1 MAKRGNQGNGGG
13 QPTKYKVSYN
23 KEVYKLCLLN
33 STDKQIADF
42 FNVDERTINNW
53 KKEYPE
59 FFQSIKDGKEK
70 ADSTIAESLYNRAKG
85 YSHEDT
91 HISNYKGEITTTNIT
106 KHYPPDTAAA
116 FIWLKNRQGWSDQ
129 PKEITEQDLN
139 INISAS
145 EITCIYLKNYHSCK
159 IDKNITINRGG
170 TGSSKTVSLAQ
181 IAMEFLLT
189 GKIGEKTGKEFDI
202 VSGTLPHLKTTALK
216 ALWEYANLYKI
227 DNLFNHHKTDHT
239 IKYKDR
245 IINYFPGDDEKKMK
259 SRRRD
264 FLWISEADT
273 ISYDIYFQ
281 LQIRTNVHTFLD
293 FNPDDEY
300 IWINEELEQKR
311 AITEKDVAVIQSSYL
326 DNVFLN
332 EKVIKEIEMLR
343 SMDAEYWQIYGL
355 GNYGSIAG
363 LIYKNWQE
371 YDVLP
376 ERKFIKVYGQDYG
389 FSNSRDAMIEI
400 NWEIGTRNIYLKE
413 CYYELGLSTIELIE
427 KTKEANPDN
436 DPVFGDSAE
445 ARLMKEIRQ
454 SGVNLFKPKKSV
466 LSAINLIRSF
476 NLFIHS
482 GSINLLKEIK
492 RYKWD
497 KKDGKRINKPLKIFD
512 HLMDALAYGATGFM
526 AMYGSKY
533 KILKELTNTKDKK
546 NMGEFI
552 KQSIENP

>member
-1 MAKRGNQGNGGG
+1 MAKRGHQGDGGG
-13 QPTKYKVSYN
+13 QPTKYKVAYN
-23 KEVYKLCLLN
+23 KDVYKLCLLRA
-33 STDKQIADF
+33 TDKQIADF
-42 FNVDERTINNW
+42 FNIATGTLHEW
-53 KKEYPE
+53 KKKYPK
-59 FFQSIKDGKEK
+59 FLSSIKDGKEK
-70 ADSTIAESLYNRAKG
+70 ADSTIAESLYERAKG
-85 YSHEDT
+85 YSHKSV
-91 HISNYKGEITTTNIT
+91 HISNYLGKVTKTNII

-129 PKEITEQDLN
+129 PKEINKD
-139 INISAS
+139 IDVPSVPAS
-145 EITCIYLKNYHSCK
+145 GITSIFIKNYHSVK
-159 IDKNITINRGG
+159 VDKNITINRGG
-170 TGSSKTVSLAQ
+170 TSSGKTVSLAQ
-181 IAMEFLLT
+181 VVMQFLLT
-189 GKIGEKTGKEFDI
+189 GTIGDKQGREFDI
-202 VSGTLPHLKTTALK
+202 TSKTLPHLKATAIK
-216 ALWEYANLYKI
+216 EFWKYADLHKLSY
-227 DNLFNHHKTDHT
+227 LFDHNKSEKT
-239 IKYKDR
+239 IKHNGHTVY
-245 IINYFPGDDEKKMK
+245 YYQADDQKKVK
-259 SRRRD
+259 GRRRD

-273 ISYDIYFQ
+273 IDYDTFRQ
-281 LQIRTNVHTFLD
+281 LQMRTNVHTFLD

-311 AITEKDVAVIQSSYL
+311 ALTEKDITVIQSSYL

-332 EKVIKEIEMLR
+332 EKIIHEIETLR
-343 SMDAEYWQIYGL
+343 NTDPEYWQIYGL

-376 ERKFIKVYGQDYG
+376 EKKFIKVYGQDYG

-413 CYYELGLSTIELIE
+413 CYYELGLSTIEVIE

-454 SGVNLFKPKKSV
+454 AGVNLYKPKKSV

-476 NLFIHS
+476 NLFLHS
-482 GSINLLKEIK
+482 GSINLLKEKK

-512 HLMDALAYGATGFM
+512 HLMNAEHYGVTGFM

-533 KILKELTNTKDKK
+533 KILKELTSRGKTN
-546 NMGEFI
+546 G
-552 KQSIENP
+552 

>member
-23 KEVYKLCLLN
+23 EDVYKLCLLN

-42 FNVDERTINNW
+42 FNISESTLTNW
-53 KKEYPE
+53 KSTYPKFLVSLKE
-59 FFQSIKDGKEK
+59 GKEK
-70 ADSTIAESLYNRAKG
+70 ADSTVAESLYNRAIG
-85 YSHEDT
+85 YKHSDV
-91 HISNYKGEITTTNIT
+91 HISNYKGEITTTEIT

-145 EITCIYLKNYHSCK
+145 EITSIFIKNYHSCK
-159 IDKNITINRGG
+159 IDKNITVNRGG

-216 ALWEYANLYKI
+216 TFWEYANLYKI
-227 DNLFNHHKTDHT
+227 DNLFNHHKTNKT

-245 IINYFPGDDEKKMK
+245 TIYYFQVDDEKKLK

-264 FLWISEADT
+264 FVWISEADT
-273 ISYDIYFQ
+273 IDFASFIQ
-281 LQIRTNVHTFLD
+281 LQMRTNVHTFLD

-311 AITEKDVAVIQSSYL
+311 QLKLNDIIVIQSSYF
-326 DNVFLN
+326 DNIFIG
-332 EKVIKEIEMLR
+332 EKKKEIEALKIL
-343 SMDAEYWQIYGL
+343 DPEYWQIYGL

-376 ERKFIKVYGQDYG
+376 ERKFIRVYGQDYG

-413 CYYELGLSTIELIE
+413 CYYELGLSTIEVIE

-436 DPVFGDSAE
+436 DPVFGDYAA
-445 ARLMKEIRQ
+445 ARLMQEIRQ
-454 SGVNLFKPKKSV
+454 SGINIFKPKKSV
-466 LSAINLIRSF
+466 ETSINLLRGF

-482 GSINLLKEIK
+482 GSPNLLKEVK

-497 KKDGKRINKPLKIFD
+497 KKDGKRINKPVKFFD
-512 HLMDALAYGATGFM
+512 HLMDAMAYGATGFM

-533 KILKELTNTKDKK
+533 RILKELTSKGKSN
-546 NMGEFI
+546 G
-552 KQSIENP
+552 